1 MPLIVETGEIVPNAD
16 SYISLAD
23 ARALAANYGLELPE
37 DDTAAE
43 VALRNGATYVGLAE
57 PQMCGRRVSAEQ
69 SLAYPRT
76 GVTLNG
82 FPVSNNVIPSQLIR
96 AQVIAAVTYGAGTDV
111 RANSDGRSVQ
121 TERVEGAV
129 TVTYF
134 NNGNSGATTTITAAD
149 DALRPL
155 LCGGL
160 NNGFSFNVYRG

>member
-1 MPLIVETGEIVPNAD
+1 MPLIVEDGSIVPGAD

-23 ARALAANYGLELPE
+23 ARALAANYGLELPA

-82 FPVSNNVIPSQLIR
+82 FPVANNAIPKQVIL
-96 AQVIAAVTYGAGTDV
+96 AQVIASVTYGAGTEV

-134 NNGNSGATTTITAAD
+134 NNGNSGATTSITAAD

-155 LCGGL
+155 LCGGA